1 MLKHLQQAA
10 VQRVKPDGTLRFLD
24 YARNDTACAGTP
36 NSIKIYLSLWHNFK
50 LNMESY
56 KKTNINDF
64 IDATSQTKQKSLL
77 SSSFG
82 WMFLALGISATFSV
96 LFGLNESLMNYLYN
110 VNVETGRAGLSI
122 LGWAVMLAPIGFV
135 LAMSLGWQKFSFPVL
150 LALFVAY
157 SAINGISLSFIFI
170 AYKLGTIY
178 KVFASTAVLFG
189 VMALLG
195 ATTKTD
201 LTKMG
206 SFLMMALFGI
216 VIASLINMF
225 THSPMM
231 DYIISIVGVIVFTGL
246 TAYDVQKIK
255 NMEHE
260 FEGEGRA
267 KIGLMGALSLYLDFI
282 NLFLM
287 LLRLFGRKD

>member
-1 MLKHLQQAA
+1 MENFKRTNIDQ
-10 VQRVKPDGTLRFLD
+10 FLD
-24 YARNDTACAGTP
+24 TTETT
-36 NSIKIYLSLWHNFK
+36 NS
-50 LNMESY
+50 
-56 KKTNINDF
+56 
-64 IDATSQTKQKSLL
+64 KSLL
-77 SSSFG
+77 SSAFG
-82 WMFLALGISATFSV
+82 WMFLALGVSAAFSL
-96 LFGLNESLMNYLYN
+96 LFGFNESLSAYLYSTN
-110 VNVETGRAGLSI
+110 ELGRRSMTI

-135 LAMSLGWQKFSFPVL
+135 MAMSFGWQKFSFPVL
-150 LALFVAY
+150 LGLFIAY
-157 SAINGISLSFIFI
+157 SAINGISLSFIFM
-170 AYKLGTIY
+170 AYKIGTIS

-216 VIASLINMF
+216 IIASLINMF

-255 NMEHE
+255 NMDAE
-260 FEGEGRA
+260 FSGEGRA

-287 LLRLFGRKD
+287 LLRLFGRRD

>member
-1 MLKHLQQAA
+1 
-10 VQRVKPDGTLRFLD
+10 
-24 YARNDTACAGTP
+24 
-36 NSIKIYLSLWHNFK
+36 
-50 LNMESY
+50 MENI
-56 KKTNINDF
+56 KKTNIEQFLNTSE
-64 IDATSQTKQKSLL
+64 ATKSKSLL
-77 SSSFG
+77 SSAFG
-82 WMFLALGISATFSV
+82 WMFLALGISAVFSV
-96 LFGLNESLMNYLYN
+96 LFGFNESLSAYLYT
-110 VNVETGRAGLSI
+110 VNEAGGASLSI
-122 LGWAVMLAPIGFV
+122 LGWAVMFAPLGFV
-135 LAMSLGWQKFSFPVL
+135 LAMSFGWQKFSFPVL
-150 LALFVAY
+150 LGLFIAY

-170 AYKLGTIY
+170 AYNIGSIY

-206 SFLMMALFGI
+206 TFLMMALFGMI
-216 VIASLINMF
+216 IASLINFF
-225 THSPMM
+225 TRSPMM

-255 NMEHE
+255 NMDAE

-287 LLRLFGRKD
+287 LLRLFGKRN

>member
-1 MLKHLQQAA
+1 MA
-10 VQRVKPDGTLRFLD
+10 
-24 YARNDTACAGTP
+24 
-36 NSIKIYLSLWHNFK
+36 YLSPL
-50 LNMESY
+50 
-56 KKTNINDF
+56 
-64 IDATSQTKQKSLL
+64 DA
-77 SSSFG
+77 
-82 WMFLALGISATFSV
+82 
-96 LFGLNESLMNYLYN
+96 
-110 VNVETGRAGLSI
+110 ETGIRSLSI
-122 LGWAVMLAPIGFV
+122 LGWAVMLTPIGFV
-135 LAMSLGWQKFSFPVL
+135 LAMSFGWQKFSFPVL

-157 SAINGISLSFIFI
+157 SAVNGIGFSLLFLQ
-170 AYKLGTIY
+170 YKLGTIS

-206 SFLMMALFGI
+206 TFLMMALFGI

-267 KIGLMGALSLYLDFI
+267 KVGLMGALSLYLDFI

-287 LLRLFGRKD
+287 LLRLFGRRD